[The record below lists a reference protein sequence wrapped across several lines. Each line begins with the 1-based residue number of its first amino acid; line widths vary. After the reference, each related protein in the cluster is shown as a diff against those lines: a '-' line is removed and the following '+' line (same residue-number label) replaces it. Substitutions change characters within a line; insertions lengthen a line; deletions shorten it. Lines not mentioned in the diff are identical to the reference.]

1 LGGSKQKWYIRLLT
15 FFSRLFRKAGELRT
29 RLNNYMKEKYS
40 VRLLSLLT
48 SGAALLICVIA
59 LFIPNVL
66 GVADNGSLTEVLS
79 NNGLSYIQTEIED
92 IYNNYFIREYYSS
105 VTGKGAVNNIQ
116 DIFIRLA
123 AALDKLFTNDLYF
136 DIRFLALIYV
146 LLYIPAFYMFI
157 NQALCRVGSFTQSVF
172 VSLLGLFIFSDISY
186 ISYFNSF
193 YPEAIWYIS
202 LLYCVSSMMS
212 IHGCDY
218 KCYGTVILLVF
229 GLILVFTRK
238 QVFFAGFVIAVFCI
252 WQALSGKGALKRVLC
267 LITSISLIAA
277 SFISLIYVKSDFTVI
292 DKFHS
297 ITKGV
302 LFQAEDSEKALEELG
317 INPSYSVLAD
327 VSAYDYYP
335 FVEADAEVLYKGFY
349 DRFTAG
355 DIAIY
360 YLKHPL
366 YLLNMLNY
374 AVSSTVNIRREYCG
388 NYEKSA
394 GMPPKAQSI
403 FWAGWSLIKLQYSP
417 QTLAFLFVLLIA
429 ALVFYNG
436 LKKGKESFSVI
447 MVVLAVIGL
456 SQAVIAIIMSGSA
469 AMQQHAL
476 IMGFVIDII
485 LFYVVTELVG
495 KVNVI

>member
-1 LGGSKQKWYIRLLT
+1 MGGSKQKWFIRLLT
-15 FFSRLFRKAGELRT
+15 FFSRLFKKAGELRKK
-29 RLNNYMKEKYS
+29 LNNYMKEKYS
-40 VRLLSLLT
+40 VRLLSMLT
-48 SGAALLICVIA
+48 TGAALLICVIA
-59 LFIPNVL
+59 LFLPNVL
-66 GVADNGSLTEVLS
+66 GVADNGSLSGTIS
-79 NNGLSYIQTEIED
+79 NNGLSYIQTETED

-105 VTGKGAVNNIQ
+105 ATGKGSVTGIQ
-116 DIFIRLA
+116 DIIIRLA
-123 AALDKLFTNDLYF
+123 ISLDKLVTNDVYF
-136 DIRFLALIYV
+136 DIRFLAFIYV
-146 LLYIPAFYMFI
+146 ILYIPAFYMFI
-157 NQALCRVGSFTQSVF
+157 NHALCRVGSFTQSVF
-172 VSLLGLFIFSDISY
+172 VSLLGLFIFADISY

-193 YPEAIWYIS
+193 YPEALWYIS
-202 LLYCVSSMMS
+202 ILYCVSAMMS
-212 IHGCDY
+212 IHSCDN
-218 KCYGTVILLVF
+218 KCFGAVILLVF
-229 GLILVFTRK
+229 GLVLVFTRK
-238 QVFFAGFVIAVFCI
+238 QTFIAGFILAVFCI
-252 WQALSGKGALKRVLC
+252 WQALSGTGSLKRVLC

-277 SFISLIYVKSDFTVI
+277 SFISLLYVKSDFTVI

-317 INPSYSVLAD
+317 IDPSYSVLAD

-335 FVEADAEVLYKGFY
+335 FIEADAKVLYKGFY
-349 DRFTAG
+349 DRFNSG

-360 YLKHPL
+360 YLKHPV

-388 NYEKSA
+388 NYEKSV

-417 QTLAFLFVLLIA
+417 QTVAFLFVLLIA

-436 LKKGKESFSVI
+436 IKKGKESFSSI
-447 MVVLAVIGL
+447 MGALAVIGL
-456 SQAVIAIIMSGSA
+456 SQAIIAIIMSGSA

-476 IMGFVIDII
+476 IMGFVLDII